1 MKLRGFLADVK
12 IVSNATDAN
21 SRDLCVSFII
31 GRLEGRA
38 LDSIPDDVESID
50 EIVKRLKSKIKSEP
64 SEVVESKILNLRVR
78 KGDFNKFSEEAEK
91 LCESFRRSLVVEGI
105 PDSVAEK
112 WTIKRAVKLCRQTA
126 RDDAVKNLV
135 GAAKYETPAEVFST
149 FLTELENSKEEKK
162 AKDAAMLRSQQGN
175 NPRFNNNRNNSGNAR
190 SHNNRNFGRN
200 NNNNN
205 RNSGRNFDGRNNR
218 HSGGNA
224 NYGNNRNNNNS
235 SGNFRGKNS
244 RRNGNEQIIRLVSGA
259 PSTQAAIAAREEQ
272 FFRLEN

>member
-78 KGDFNKFSEEAEK
+78 KSDFNKFSEVAEK

-205 RNSGRNFDGRNNR
+205 SSGRNFDGRNNR